1 MVYAM
6 TLYTNV
12 GCCRKRRKYDDPRNV
27 HGKTDVIQKSEVT
40 IRGADSA
47 MHDEFEL
54 KTTIA
59 ESSISPVP
67 KPGKSSSTDGE
78 VVHYDEVRTSLFWD
92 KEKKMEVQKNT
103 AYRAALL
110 HIKYDTMWN

>member
-1 MVYAM
+1 
-6 TLYTNV
+6 
-12 GCCRKRRKYDDPRNV
+12 
-27 HGKTDVIQKSEVT
+27 
-40 IRGADSA
+40 

-54 KTTIA
+54 KTVVA
-59 ESSISPVP
+59 ESNPESSIYPVP

-103 AYRAALL
+103 AYNISSLEQ
-110 HIKYDTMWN
+110 HY